1 MIQSNY
7 FTDNDDLQLQFQKIV
22 NWDEVVK
29 TYEGDFEDSKK
40 YKETGD
46 ERYSFAPSTKEEALD
61 YYQSVLNSLG
71 EISGTEISQ
80 RAKAMDNTGL
90 KYKDGKVT
98 FPKEMIEAYNLV
110 VDAGLHS
117 FSMSR
122 KFGGL
127 GIPLSVQVFAMELVA
142 RADASLYI
150 ALSCVSLAETIERYG
165 SEEMKEE
172 WVTKMAKGSVTGA
185 MALTEPNFGS
195 DLPSVQTKAVKNPDG
210 TYTLNGT
217 KRFITHACGFADIPS
232 VILTLARTG
241 SPTSGARGLSFFLV
255 ESKDI
260 QIAGIEKKMG
270 LHCSPTCE
278 VVYENTKGILIGEEG
293 NGLVKYA
300 MGMMNTARM
309 SIAGQSLGIATA
321 AAFEAKKYA
330 RERVQFGKTLE
341 NIPAVKKML
350 DRMDREL
357 AAGRC
362 LLLEAARTVDNYLW
376 KTERLERNGVSEKE
390 IRKDEE
396 IRKWEKLANYFTP
409 LAKYYLS
416 ELCISISFDAI
427 QIHGGSGYTEDYDV
441 AKIYKD
447 SRITNIYEG
456 TTQLQVVAAIGG
468 VVSGMSPS
476 GHLRAYIDET
486 MSNFSIT
493 PELAKVK
500 EIFETVVS
508 TFKEIKDNTRKDTL
522 AFETVETSARFIIGL
537 LFEKS
542 ASKLSGE
549 KREERL
555 KLIKAYNQDSIAICE
570 ANKIK
575 ISFN

>member
-7 FTDNDDLQLQFQKIV
+7 FTDNEDIQLQFQEIV
-22 NWDEVVK
+22 DWNEVVN
-29 TYEGDFEDSKK
+29 TYEGGFEDAKK

-46 ERYSFAPSTKEEALD
+46 EKYSMAPSTKEEAME
-61 YYQSVLNSLG
+61 YYKSVLDSLG
-71 EISGTEISQ
+71 EISGIEISQ

-98 FPKEMIEAYNLV
+98 FPAEMIECYKMI
-110 VDAGLHS
+110 VDAGLQS
-117 FSMSR
+117 FSVSR
-122 KFGGL
+122 KYGGL
-127 GIPLSVQVFAMELVA
+127 AIPLAVQVFAMEIVS
-142 RADASLYI
+142 RADAALYI

-165 SEEMKEE
+165 SEKMKEE
-172 WVTKMAKGSVTGA
+172 WVTKMAQGKVTGA

-195 DLPSVQTKAVKNPDG
+195 DLPSVQTKAVKMEDG
-210 TYTLNGT
+210 TYRLNGT

-255 ESKDI
+255 ESKDV

-278 VVYENTKGILIGEEG
+278 VVYENSKGILIGDEG
-293 NGLVKYA
+293 SGLVKYA

-330 RERVQFGKTLE
+330 SERVQFGKPL
-341 NIPAVKKML
+341 NSIPAVKKMI
-350 DRMDREL
+350 DRMDREI

-362 LLLEAARTVDNYLW
+362 LLLEAARSVDKYLW
-376 KTERLERNGVSEKE
+376 KMERLESKGVSEKE

-416 ELCISISFDAI
+416 ELCNSIAFDAI
-427 QIHGGSGYTEDYDV
+427 QIHGGAGYTEDYDV

-447 SRITNIYEG
+447 ARITNIYEG

-468 VVSGMSPS
+468 VVSGMAPS
-476 GHLRAYIDET
+476 GQLRTYIQEIT
-486 MSNFSIT
+486 SSFSIST
-493 PELAKVK
+493 ELAKVQ

-508 TFKEIKDNTRKDTL
+508 SFKEIKDGEKKDICS
-522 AFETVETSARFIIGL
+522 FEVVETSARFITGL

-549 KREERL
+549 KKEKRL
-555 KLIKAYNQDSIAICE
+555 NMAKAYNQESIAICE